1 MCPFTDIT
9 RGSAE
14 KATEEGGRQI
24 GFDVHLENLQRKGG
38 WTYCFLIK
46 IHTRLMI
53 CAKSNRTRKPRSLE
67 KKATGNKVSV
77 MLNKSGDGDVREVGE
92 PIRRLVDVGSVDRIG
107 KFCTPMHEYVYLRKM
122 VYEGTNY

>member
-1 MCPFTDIT
+1 
-9 RGSAE
+9 
-14 KATEEGGRQI
+14 
-24 GFDVHLENLQRKGG
+24 
-38 WTYCFLIK
+38 
-46 IHTRLMI
+46 MI

-107 KFCTPMHEYVYLRKM
+107 KFCVPMREYGCLRKM
-122 VYEGTNY
+122 IYEGTNY